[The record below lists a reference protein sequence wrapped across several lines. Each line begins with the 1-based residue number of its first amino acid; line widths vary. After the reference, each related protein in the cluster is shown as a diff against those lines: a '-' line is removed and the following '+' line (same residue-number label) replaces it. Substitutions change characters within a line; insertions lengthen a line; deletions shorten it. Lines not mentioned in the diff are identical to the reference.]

1 MADAGRHFSGTNT
14 QLVVKYLR
22 AQTPPG
28 TVERVL
34 DRAGEARTADVLAD
48 PVTWSTYEEFRRL
61 LAAVS
66 GELGE
71 HALPAIGLDSFADVS
86 VPESTA
92 MLQSLGSPS
101 SLYADIGPAAAALT
115 RVVEIASEEVGPCEW
130 LIEQRM
136 QTGLDAF
143 REYCLYSTG
152 LLGVTPCLFGYQA
165 AEVVEES
172 CQCDGADAC
181 RFRVTW
187 QPTDEATRRAEQLE
201 VQVKLLQRG
210 LEALQVT

>member
-34 DRAGEARTADVLAD
+34 DRAGEARPADVLAD
-48 PVTWSTYEEFRRL
+48 PVTWSTYEQFRSL
-61 LAAVS
+61 LAAVAA
-66 GELGE
+66 ELGE
-71 HALPAIGLDSFADVS
+71 QALPAIGLDSFADVS

-115 RVVEIASEEVGPCEW
+115 RLVEVASDEFGPCEW
-130 LIEQRM
+130 LIEQRI
-136 QTGLDAF
+136 QPQLDPF
-143 REYCLYSTG
+143 RDQCLDST
-152 LLGVTPCLFGYQA
+152 V
-165 AEVVEES
+165 
-172 CQCDGADAC
+172 
-181 RFRVTW
+181 
-187 QPTDEATRRAEQLE
+187 
-201 VQVKLLQRG
+201 
-210 LEALQVT
+210 